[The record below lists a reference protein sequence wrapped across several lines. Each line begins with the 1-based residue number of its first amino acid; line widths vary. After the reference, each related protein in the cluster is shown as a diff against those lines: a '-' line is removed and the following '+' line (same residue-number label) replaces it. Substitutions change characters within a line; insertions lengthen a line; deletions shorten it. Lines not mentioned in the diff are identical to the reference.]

1 MHDETMVRRLA
12 LALVF
17 AATGL
22 MASTALAGEF
32 RLLPAARQET
42 PVVEK
47 TEKADAS
54 LLPTAV
60 APAQLVAAAS
70 SSLIPFAQAADRLQ
84 LTGEDDTAVLSFHL
98 AATQLAAGGKL
109 QIGYQN
115 AVSVLP
121 DTGVLDVTVN
131 GKAAGAIAI
140 RSPNGVKTETLA
152 LPADALQAGRN
163 EVRLRARQH
172 HRVDC
177 SLNATYELWTKI
189 DPAASGFLPVKPVG
203 FTALEDLL
211 SVGKTAGGKTEI
223 RLVADGAASV
233 ALANEGIAAVQAL
246 ALFLD
251 REDLVVTVGKDT
263 ASGPGIDLF
272 VGSGAE
278 AGQTAEG
285 KRLLS
290 GSASGLSVQ
299 PGRVPGRAVVLLSGA
314 TAGERT
320 ASLLAAVRGPM
331 RAGLDGSLFAGTWGR
346 IAAEPSKS
354 YTLRDAGYVTAPF
367 VGRLSRTRFELQMPA
382 DFYPAEYATIDFHLR
397 GATAPGLALGAQL
410 LVRVND
416 KVVTSLPFRNADGE
430 QFNGK
435 RIELPLRAF
444 RPGVNRVEVM
454 AEVPVAADAACAPQ
468 VAAEATPRF
477 ILLETS
483 SLDIPALARI
493 GHFPDL
499 GALAGAAYPFGDG
512 KPFDVFI
519 DSADPRVLGAALTT
533 VARLGVAAARPLSAK
548 ILLSQPV
555 EAEGRNALV
564 ISAGG
569 PAVAAIPDKAD
580 TASDAADLMAGFAV
594 KTPEDTDPVTTAA
607 LDATAPDAKG
617 DDTQA
622 LLDAFR
628 NSTVAPETGGSFA
641 TQAETWT
648 TSMFSRFR
656 RWLRYEDPAGA
667 EASNETGALVTLS
680 QVVSPSGLGNWT
692 VIRSDSLDHLALGM
706 QTLAATSAWQRLEG
720 GSAWVRGEDGVLV
733 SRAATTRI
741 ITEITDLS
749 FGNFRR
755 LAASWFSDNFQIYI
769 ALVIVLMSGFGAWL
783 GFAVSKKGVRTD
795 Q

>member
-12 LALVF
+12 LALMV

-22 MASTALAGEF
+22 TGSTALAGEF

-42 PVVEK
+42 PA
-47 TEKADAS
+47 TDKAEDAGAS
-54 LLPTAV
+54 LLPTAL
-60 APAQLVAAAS
+60 APAQFPAAQA
-70 SSLIPFAQAADRLQ
+70 SSLIPFEQAVERMQ
-84 LTGEDDTAVLSFHL
+84 LTGEDDTVVLSFHL
-98 AATQLAAGGKL
+98 GAAQLAAGGKL
-109 QIGYQN
+109 QIAYQN
-115 AVSVLP
+115 AVSILP
-121 DTGVLDVTVN
+121 DTGILDVSVN
-131 GKAAGAIAI
+131 GQSAGSVTI
-140 RSPNGVKTETLA
+140 RSPNGFRTETLA
-152 LPADALQAGRN
+152 VPAEALKAGRN
-163 EVRLRARQH
+163 EVRLRVRQH

-189 DPAASGFLPVKPVG
+189 DPAGSGFLPARPVG

-211 SVGKTAGGKTEI
+211 SVGKTAAGKTEI

-233 ALANEGIAAVQAL
+233 AIANEGIAAVQAL

-251 REDLVVTVGKDT
+251 REDLVVTVGKDAAT
-263 ASGPGIDLF
+263 GPGIDLF
-272 VGSGAE
+272 VGSGSE
-278 AGQTAEG
+278 PGQTAEG

-290 GSASGLSVQ
+290 GSAADLSVQ
-299 PGRVPGRAVVLLSGA
+299 PGNVPGRAVVVLSGA

-320 ASLLAAVRGPM
+320 ASLLAAARGPM
-331 RAGLDGSLFAGTWGR
+331 RAGLEGGLFAGTWGL
-346 IAAEPSKS
+346 IAAEPSTS

-416 KVVTSLPFRNADGE
+416 KVVTSLPFRNVNGE
-430 QFNGK
+430 QFDGK

-444 RPGVNRVEVM
+444 RPGVNRIEVL
-454 AEVPVAADAACAPQ
+454 AEVPVAADAACGPQ
-468 VAAEATPRF
+468 IANEATPRF

-519 DSADPRVLGAALTT
+519 DSADPRVLSAALTT
-533 VARLGVAAARPLSAK
+533 VARLGVSAARPLSAK

-564 ISAGG
+564 ISAAG
-569 PAVAAIPDKAD
+569 PGMAAIPEKAD
-580 TASDAADLMAGFAV
+580 TANEPADLMSGFAA
-594 KTPEDTDPVTTAA
+594 KTPAGTDPVTTAA
-607 LDATAPDAKG
+607 LDTAIVDTKG
-617 DDTQA
+617 DDSQA

-628 NSTVAPETGGSFA
+628 NSTVAPQSGGSFA

-656 RWLRYEDPAGA
+656 RWLRYEDPAGKG
-667 EASNETGALVTLS
+667 EANETGALVTLS

-706 QTLAATSAWQRLEG
+706 QTLAASSAWQRLEG
-720 GSAWVRGEDGVLV
+720 GSAWVRSEDGVLV

-741 ITEITDLS
+741 ITEITDSS

-769 ALVIVLMSGFGAWL
+769 ALVIILMSGFGAWL

-795 Q
+795 P